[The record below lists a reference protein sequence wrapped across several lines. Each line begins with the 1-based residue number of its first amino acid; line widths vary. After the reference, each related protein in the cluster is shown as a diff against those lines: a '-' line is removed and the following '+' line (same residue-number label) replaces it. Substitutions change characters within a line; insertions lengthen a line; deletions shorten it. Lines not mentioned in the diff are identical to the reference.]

1 MFPQPVLSGRWV
13 AILTLLVVGLS
24 PRPRAALDAQEQ
36 PAAATQPP
44 ATQPPAAQPS
54 DQRLKAIEKAIQQA
68 EKGTFYFD

>member
-24 PRPRAALDAQEQ
+24 PRPRATLDAQEQ

-44 ATQPPAAQPS
+44 ATQPS

-68 EKGTFYFD
+68 ENGTFYFD